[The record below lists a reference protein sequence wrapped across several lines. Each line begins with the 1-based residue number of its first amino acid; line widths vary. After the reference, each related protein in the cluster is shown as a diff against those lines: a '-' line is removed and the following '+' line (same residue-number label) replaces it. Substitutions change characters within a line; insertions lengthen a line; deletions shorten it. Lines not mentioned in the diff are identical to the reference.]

1 MRGRKPIPTAMKI
14 LTGNPGHRPLPANE
28 PQHDPLSCS
37 DCPPELTAAAR
48 TEWDRIAPLLIDRG
62 QVTVVDRAVLAGYCT
77 KYAQWQELEAAA
89 VGEPFVLTRKSGSL
103 FVNPIHGMA
112 NRALAL
118 MLKAAAEIGITPSS
132 RTRVSVRD
140 PARATP
146 LDRFTRPA

>member
-1 MRGRKPIPTAMKI
+1 MPTAMKI

-48 TEWDRIAPLLIDRG
+48 AEWDRVAPMLIDRG
-62 QVTVVDRAVLAGYCT
+62 QVTVVDRAVLAGYCA

-89 VGEPFVLTRKSGSL
+89 VGEPFVLERKTGSMMP
-103 FVNPIHGMA
+103 NPVHGMA
-112 NRALAL
+112 NRAMAL
-118 MLKAAAEIGITPSS
+118 WLKAAAEIGITPSS
-132 RTRVSVRD
+132 RTRVSTNA
-140 PARATP
+140 PARVTP

>member
-1 MRGRKPIPTAMKI
+1 MPTAMKI
-14 LTGNPGHRPLPANE
+14 LTGNAGHRPLPAAE

-37 DCPPELTAAAR
+37 DCPPELSEQAR
-48 TEWDRIAPLLIDRG
+48 AEWDRVAPLLIDRG

-77 KYAQWQELEAAA
+77 KYAQWQELEAESA
-89 VGEPFVLTRKSGSL
+89 GQPFVLERKSGSL
-103 FVNPIHGMA
+103 MANPIHGIA

-118 MLKAAAEIGITPSS
+118 MLKAAAEIGLTPSS

-140 PARATP
+140 PSRATP